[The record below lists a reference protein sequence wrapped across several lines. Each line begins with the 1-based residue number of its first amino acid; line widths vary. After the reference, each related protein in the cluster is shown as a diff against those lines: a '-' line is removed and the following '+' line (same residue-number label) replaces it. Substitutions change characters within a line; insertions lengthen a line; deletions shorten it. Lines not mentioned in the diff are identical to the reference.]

1 MTVSADPQFDD
12 QVHAYYDAGYW
23 DRSTFVTLIDHWA
36 DVDPDHP
43 YISDGTGAYSYG
55 EFRTSAWNLAGSLIG
70 LGVRKGDRLVVQLP
84 NWNEFF
90 LVYAAITRIGAVM
103 VPVVSVY
110 REHEVQFIVE
120 NSQAVGLIT
129 AGEFRGFDHAAM
141 GARIAAT
148 VPCLSFHITV
158 RAGHTGDQ
166 VDLAALLAE
175 QHDATVL
182 PPAPAADDPH
192 LILYSSGT
200 ESRPKGCL
208 HTWNTAAFLPKQAV
222 PVLDMNRSDVMF
234 VPSPVAHTLGLT
246 LGLMA
251 PTVAGAQAHLLDVFT
266 PAGALECIDAYGC
279 TGTASPAPFIRMLLD
294 AYDPSIHDV
303 SRLRFWLTAGAAIP
317 AALVQE
323 AHDRVSACRVVSA
336 YGSSEIMM
344 ATVCRPDDSV
354 EQVSSSD
361 GAPVPGVELR
371 IVDFDEQEVGVGI
384 DGEIRYRGPGRML
397 EYWGRPELTAES
409 QDSEGWWRTGDLG
422 RLDEQGY
429 LRVTGRIKDIIIRA
443 GFNISAREVEEA
455 LLLHPAVADV
465 AVIGLPDAA
474 VGERACAVIVPRGG
488 TRLTLDDLRNHL
500 AGEHQIA
507 VWKIPERVEYIEE
520 FPRTATGKIQ
530 KFTLRTRYSTTS

>member
-12 QVHAYYDAGYW
+12 QVRTYYDAGYW

-55 EFRTSAWNLAGSLIG
+55 EFRSSAWTLAGSLLG
-70 LGVRKGDRLVVQLP
+70 LGVRQGDRLVVQLP

-141 GARIAAT
+141 GAQIAAT
-148 VPCLSFHITV
+148 TSCVSFHITV
-158 RAGHTGDQ
+158 RASQNDDQ
-166 VDLAALLAE
+166 VDLAELLTE

-222 PVLDMNRSDVMF
+222 PVLDMNRSDVVF

-266 PAGALECIDAYGC
+266 PAGALERIDTYGC

-294 AYDPSIHDV
+294 AYDPSLHDV

-323 AHDRVSACRVVSA
+323 AHDRLSACRVVSA

-371 IVDFDEQEVGVGI
+371 IVDFDEQEVSVGI

-397 EYWGRPELTAES
+397 EYWGRPELSAES

-422 RLDEQGY
+422 RLDEHGY

-455 LLLHPAVADV
+455 LLLHPGIADV
-465 AVIGLPDAA
+465 AVIGLPEAA
-474 VGERACAVIVPRGG
+474 VGERACAVIVPRGE
-488 TRLTLDDLRNHL
+488 TRLTLDDLRQHL
-500 AGEHQIA
+500 AEEHKVAI
-507 VWKIPERVEYIEE
+507 WKIPERIEYVEE

-530 KFTLRTRYSTTS
+530 KFTLRNRYSTAE